1 MKVEMTKDQYK
12 KMLKAFYLG
21 DLVLHSMKED
31 NEENDDQYISTEQ
44 YVMSLA
50 KDFGFE
56 DYVEYDES
64 LGQFFPTPLMEQEFE
79 VSMRKYEEE
88 ILPDQIAATL
98 ARNEV
103 EQRLK
108 QNKINKEE
116 AIHLL
121 LELEDQFLNQ
131 LEQKGFTGLYIK

>member
-1 MKVEMTKDQYK
+1 MKMEMTKEQYK

-31 NEENDDQYISTEQ
+31 NQHNDDQYIQTEQ

-50 KDFGFE
+50 KDFGLQ

-64 LGQFFPTPLMEQEFE
+64 LDQYFPTQVMEQEFD

-88 ILPDQIAATL
+88 ILADQIAATL

-103 EQRLK
+103 EKRLQ

-121 LELEDQFLNQ
+121 LELEDQFLDQ
-131 LEQKGFTGLYIK
+131 LEQNGFTGLYIK